1 MKTAAICLTI
11 ALLGHPSLAQAQFPP
26 VAYGPSTTTGYGVPR
41 HHYGFGG
48 PVAGHVHH
56 SSTVYEGVY
65 RGRAAVIQAQAQYNL
80 MTSAALMN
88 LAEAQRMHWE
98 NQQMYRQARIAEF
111 EEVRQKKASRR
122 AARREAFREQMAA
135 KQQAEQERRVQLASS
150 W

>member
-1 MKTAAICLTI
+1 MKTAAACLTI
-11 ALLGHPSLAQAQFPP
+11 ALLGHPSLARAQFPP
-26 VAYGPSTTTGYGVPR
+26 VAYGPSSTTGYGVPR

-80 MTSAALMN
+80 MTSLALMN

-98 NQQMYRQARIAEF
+98 NQQLARQARIAEF
-111 EEVRQKKASRR
+111 DKVRQDKANRR
-122 AARREAFREQMAA
+122 AVKREALREQMAA
-135 KQQAEQERRVQLASS
+135 KQRAEQEQRVRLAGS